1 MRIKTKIG
9 AAAAAASSII
19 YTTTTT
25 ITTTTNNILEFTS
38 PAGDDIGDAPGAV
51 DVGRQH
57 DRPAGRPR
65 RRHGRRDRRR
75 SN

>member
-1 MRIKTKIG
+1 MRIKTNIG
-9 AAAAAASSII
+9 AAAESSII
-19 YTTTTT
+19 HTTT
-25 ITTTTNNILEFTS
+25 IIITTSSNILQFIS

-57 DRPAGRPR
+57 DRPAARPR
-65 RRHGRRDRRR
+65 RRNGRRDRRR